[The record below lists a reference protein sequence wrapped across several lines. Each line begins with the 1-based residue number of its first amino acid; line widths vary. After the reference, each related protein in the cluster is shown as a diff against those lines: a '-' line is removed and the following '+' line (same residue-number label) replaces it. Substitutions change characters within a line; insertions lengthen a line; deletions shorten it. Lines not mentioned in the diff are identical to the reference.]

1 MVSLQCGTDDN
12 LQSQELVAKLGRCKQ
27 TAREIESRVAESEKM
42 SEKIE
47 STRKKYLP
55 VSAG

>member
-1 MVSLQCGTDDN
+1 M
-12 LQSQELVAKLGRCKQ
+12 AKLGRCKQ

-42 SEKIE
+42 QEKIE

-55 VSAG
+55 VSGMSSFYLLSVISSMN